1 MRVFLSYRRED
12 SAASS
17 GRLRDAL
24 VARLGADNAFLD
36 VSTIRVGEDFE
47 SATARA
53 LDEADVELVV
63 IGPGWLARRADGGS
77 RLDDAGDYV
86 RREVLRALARGI
98 PVVPVLVRGA
108 DLPGDS
114 DLPPELAPLLS
125 RQAVR
130 LHDESW
136 HDDVA
141 ALVEDL
147 RERTRRGAIDVRAG
161 TEVVLTTPSGR
172 VGYAVTDAFARA
184 RGGGTWRVV
193 VRTVKRNL
201 DHPETYHGEWD
212 YPALVVDGYPTS
224 DGAACFAAVPEQV
237 VPGERGRA
245 AVGFDVS
252 EDPTGGRVELA
263 VEQDDVRGT
272 LAVTR

>member
-1 MRVFLSYRRED
+1 MAVAG
-12 SAASS
+12 AAWLLLPVWS
-17 GRLRDAL
+17 GLGSGGGTGDAGPPACAG
-24 VARLGADNAFLD
+24 VSVQGAPD
-36 VSTIRVGEDFE
+36 
-47 SATARA
+47 
-53 LDEADVELVV
+53 
-63 IGPGWLARRADGGS
+63 PGW
-77 RLDDAGDYV
+77 
-86 RREVLRALARGI
+86 
-98 PVVPVLVRGA
+98 
-108 DLPGDS
+108 
-114 DLPPELAPLLS
+114 
-125 RQAVR
+125 
-130 LHDESW
+130 
-136 HDDVA
+136 
-141 ALVEDL
+141 
-147 RERTRRGAIDVRAG
+147 GAIDVRAG